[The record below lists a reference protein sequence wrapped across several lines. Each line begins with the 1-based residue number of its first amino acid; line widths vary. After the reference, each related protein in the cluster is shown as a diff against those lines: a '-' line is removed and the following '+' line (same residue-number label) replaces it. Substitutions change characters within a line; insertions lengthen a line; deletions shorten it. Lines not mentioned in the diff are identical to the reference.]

1 MKHKTKPAPLTPMA
15 DAYRGPVQ
23 WRQLVDWLRE
33 DGVITAVEADRT
45 IARCS
50 QAESAQPALVRLAA
64 VGMQRASDGQAMDVE
79 ELTQHLARRAGLPYL
94 RIDPLRV
101 DAGKVSD
108 TMSATYAERH
118 KVLPVQV
125 TAAEVVVAT
134 SEPFIDDWVAEV
146 ERQSRRSV
154 RRVVANPAEIKR
166 FTAEFFALAK
176 SVRAA
181 IKSGGAAGA
190 TSFEQ
195 LVELGKT
202 GRQLDANDQG
212 VIQVVDWLW
221 QYAFDQR
228 ASDIHLEPRRDQG
241 VIRFRIDGVLHPV
254 YQVPPGVMNA
264 ITARVKLLGRMDVVE
279 KRRPQDGRIKTR
291 NPRGDEIEMRLS
303 TLPTAFGEK
312 LVMRIFDPD
321 TAVKDL
327 SALGFTPHD
336 AGRWE
341 QLVSRPHGIILVT
354 GPTGSGKTTTLYSTL
369 RRVATEEVNVS
380 TIEDPIEKIDPALNQ
395 TQVQPQ
401 LDFSFAEGVRALMR
415 QDPDIIMIGEIRDLE
430 TAEMAVQAA
439 LTGHLVFS
447 TLHTNDAPS
456 ALTRLM
462 ELGVPAYLLNATIL
476 GVLAQRLVRTLC
488 PQCKQPDDGA
498 STELLAE
505 AVKPWK
511 INSGNW
517 RPYKPI
523 GCVDC
528 RMTGFRGRMGI
539 YELLSV
545 TEAFKGLVQ
554 HDVGPAPLRK
564 QAVADGM
571 RPLRLAG
578 AMRAAEGL
586 TTLPEVI
593 AATPPLS

>member
-1 MKHKTKPAPLTPMA
+1 MKRSTRPAPLATVVP
-15 DAYRGPVQ
+15 YVGPVH
-23 WRQLVDWLRE
+23 WRHLVEWLRD
-33 DGVITAVEADRT
+33 DGVITPAEAERT

-64 VGMQRASDGQAMDVE
+64 VGVARASDGAPMDVE
-79 ELTQHLARRAGLPYL
+79 ELTQHLARRAGLEYL
-94 RIDPLRV
+94 RIDPLKV

-108 TMSATYAERH
+108 TMSASYAERH

-125 TAAEVVVAT
+125 APAEVVVAT
-134 SEPFIDDWVAEV
+134 SEPFSDDWVAEV
-146 ERQSRRSV
+146 ERQSRRTV

-166 FTAEFFALAK
+166 YTGEFFALAR

-181 IKSGGAAGA
+181 IKSGSGAGT

-195 LVELGKT
+195 LVELGKS
-202 GRQLDANDQG
+202 GKQLDANDQG

-517 RPYKPI
+517 RPYKPV